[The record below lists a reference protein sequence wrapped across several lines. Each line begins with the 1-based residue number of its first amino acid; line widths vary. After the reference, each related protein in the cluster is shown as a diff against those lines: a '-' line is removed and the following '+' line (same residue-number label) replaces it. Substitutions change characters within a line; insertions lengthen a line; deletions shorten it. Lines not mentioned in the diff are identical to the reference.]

1 VGIPAFNQGEFL
13 EETILSL
20 LSQTRPPDEIVVS
33 DHHSTDSTPDVIAK
47 YAKHVRAVKPPAGTN
62 LTYQYNFTLQ
72 SQTGDWITLL
82 SSDDV
87 ARPNFCEVLARG
99 AAASDDAAL
108 VRAAWENID
117 PQGKQVSV
125 NYFLRAPRI
134 EAPPSTVTSQ
144 AVGPRVS
151 FAAFALKREAY
162 LASGPIPP
170 DFESLA
176 DWALFVQMAP
186 FGSFVYEN
194 EIISGYRVGHDGDKF
209 RRRLPMWLRDEQ
221 RMFNQVLPLAAE
233 RAKIADTSFIA
244 EASKANFVRYL
255 TAAQKL
261 SVEERAEVVPIFTPW
276 AQATGPEAENLLR
289 LFAEGRPLPRTLRSY
304 FKQGK
309 SLLRPLAQRLHAA
322 FERR

>member
-1 VGIPAFNQGEFL
+1 
-13 EETILSL
+13 
-20 LSQTRPPDEIVVS
+20 
-33 DHHSTDSTPDVIAK
+33 
-47 YAKHVRAVKPPAGTN
+47 
-62 LTYQYNFTLQ
+62 
-72 SQTGDWITLL
+72 
-82 SSDDV
+82 
-87 ARPNFCEVLARG
+87 
-99 AAASDDAAL
+99 
-108 VRAAWENID
+108 
-117 PQGKQVSV
+117 
-125 NYFLRAPRI
+125 
-134 EAPPSTVTSQ
+134 
-144 AVGPRVS
+144 
-151 FAAFALKREAY
+151 
-162 LASGPIPP
+162 
-170 DFESLA
+170 
-176 DWALFVQMAP
+176 
-186 FGSFVYEN
+186 
-194 EIISGYRVGHDGDKF
+194 
-209 RRRLPMWLRDEQ
+209 MWLRDEQ